1 MPTADYKIYILNSG
15 VYSSKVQSLFSSA
28 LKEGT
33 KFLPYI
39 FFKSA
44 KKDPEKTKSRPVVVF
59 IAVLSY
65 NFSNI
70 FKMFWHFWKI
80 LKLTNLFPRI
90 SLRYNFYSPLLPWR
104 LSWRIYTPVMSLVQQ
119 LSPSKRNQSADF
131 HHLQA
136 VQVQRLS
143 GWTEDL
149 GPFGANRMPSRS
161 QHHDQLLLTN
171 FFNLLLYLFPH
182 WLLHLAGLEGEG
194 VYIL

>member
-1 MPTADYKIYILNSG
+1 MPTADYKIYILRIQG
-15 VYSSKVQSLFSSA
+15 YILQKYKVYSPVPWKKVKSFFS
-28 LKEGT
+28 T
-33 KFLPYI
+33 
-39 FFKSA
+39 FFKKVL
-44 KKDPEKTKSRPVVVF
+44 KKILKRLKSRLVVVF
-59 IAVLSY
+59 ITVLSY

-90 SLRYNFYSPLLPWR
+90 SLRYDVYSPIIPWR

-136 VQVQRLS
+136 VQRLF

-161 QHHDQLLLTN
+161 QPHHDQLLLTN
-171 FFNLLLYLFPH
+171 FFNLLLNSFPH